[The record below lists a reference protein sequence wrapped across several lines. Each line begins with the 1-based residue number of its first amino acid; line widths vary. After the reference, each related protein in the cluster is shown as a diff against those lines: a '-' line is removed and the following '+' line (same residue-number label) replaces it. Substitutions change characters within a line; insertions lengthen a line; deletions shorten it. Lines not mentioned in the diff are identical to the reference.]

1 MAAVKNVL
9 KHVRT
14 EVAGRKRK
22 CYRNKN
28 HTIVKGETCLVLRD
42 GPQNEST
49 YCAVCAVEI
58 LAKADELLAELHG
71 QFGTSA
77 ATEAKGSVS

>member
-22 CYRNKN
+22 CYRKQT
-28 HTIVKGETCLVLRD
+28 HTIVKGDTCLVVRD
-42 GPQNEST
+42 SPQQETT
-49 YCAVCAVEI
+49 YCAVCAAEI
-58 LAKADELLAELHG
+58 LAKAGEALAELG
-71 QFGTSA
+71 GAFGGKQSA
-77 ATEAKGSVS
+77 